1 MIDILLATYNGE
13 KYLDSQITS
22 IVNQTYKEWTLYI
35 RDDVS
40 FDNTQGV
47 IKKWALLDSRI
58 KLVDNRN
65 ESLGIGGNFLR
76 LLRYSTADYICFCD
90 QDDYW
95 FENKLEVLYKVIKE
109 NHQTYLF

>member
-47 IKKWALLDSRI
+47 IKNGL
-58 KLVDNRN
+58 
-65 ESLGIGGNFLR
+65 
-76 LLRYSTADYICFCD
+76 
-90 QDDYW
+90 YW
-95 FENKLEVLYKVIKE
+95 IVE
-109 NHQTYLF
+109 